1 MSVKKHG
8 LSIGIERYKD
18 TFFLVLKIIGRLTHE
33 DYKIITPMLNSAL
46 AQVTDP
52 KVDVLIDATELDGWD
67 LRAAWDDFK
76 LGLKHKNEFR
86 RVAIHGNKNWQE
98 FGAKLGN
105 WFVSGEVNYFENWHD
120 AYDWIASENK

>member
-8 LSIGIERYKD
+8 LSIGMERYKD
-18 TFFLVLKIIGRLTHE
+18 TFFLSLKVVGRLTHQ
-33 DYKIITPMLNSAL
+33 DYKIITPMLDSAL
-46 AQVTDP
+46 AQVTNP
-52 KVDVLIDATELDGWD
+52 RVDVLIDATELDGWD

-86 RVAIHGNKNWQE
+86 RVAIFGNKNWQE

-105 WFVSGEVNYFENWHD
+105 WFVSGEVNYFENWQD
-120 AYDWIASENK
+120 AYDWIVVEN

>member
-18 TFFLVLKIIGRLTHE
+18 TFFLSLKVVGRLTHQ
-33 DYKIITPMLNSAL
+33 DYKIITPMLDSAL

-52 KVDVLIDATELDGWD
+52 RVDALIDATELDGWD

-86 RVAIHGNKNWQE
+86 RVAIFGNKNWQE

-105 WFVSGEVNYFENWHD
+105 WFVSGEVNYFENWQD
-120 AYDWIASENK
+120 AYDWIVFDN